1 MSATAPTPT
10 TPKPCSALLAPDPGT
25 GGRVEALDVLRG
37 IAILGTLASNIW
49 IFTGAIGT
57 DANRV
62 IPQWLGDISQW
73 LPNGKFLGLLTIMF
87 GIGLEIQRQAAL
99 RHGKK
104 WPGAYPVR
112 AGLLFVDGLLNYIF
126 VVQFDVLRAYAFTGL
141 IVAFLLLTSERVQWW
156 LIGIFLTAH
165 FALMAVT
172 ATNSTLNTG
181 ADWSNIGTVLEEE
194 AGTGYWGGVLDT
206 IRNLGS
212 GFDINSEFFTIV
224 MMGIGLFLLG
234 AKLYRIG
241 IFTPARRQL
250 RYWLIGSGFLI
261 ALPVDYILSHT
272 DIADGMFSSHARYGA
287 AACVALGILALVAE
301 FYQHRTPGY
310 IGRHLAFVGK
320 MALTCYLLQNIIGVI
335 LQNTVLSH
343 DALTN
348 VDNTLATYLSF
359 TAISLFLI
367 TFARLWLTRSSR
379 GPFELA
385 WNWCYRKITRSR

>member
-1 MSATAPTPT
+1 MQKPRSALSATAPE
-10 TPKPCSALLAPDPGT
+10 S

-49 IFTGAIGT
+49 IFTAAIGA

-62 IPQWLGDISQW
+62 IPEWLGDISHW

-104 WPGAYPVR
+104 WPGTYPVR

-126 VVQFDVLRAYAFTGL
+126 VVQFDVLRAYALTGL

-156 LIGIFLTAH
+156 FIGLFLTAH
-165 FALMAVT
+165 FALMAATVT
-172 ATNSTLNTG
+172 ITANPANDMGIDWTNTG
-181 ADWSNIGTVLEEE
+181 TALEEE
-194 AGTGYWGGVLDT
+194 AGTGYWEGVLDT
-206 IRNLGS
+206 IRNIGA

-241 IFTPARRQL
+241 IFTPARRRL
-250 RYWLIGSGFLI
+250 RYWLIGIGFLI
-261 ALPVDYILSHT
+261 AMPVDYILSYV
-272 DIADGMFSSHARYGA
+272 DIAGGMFSGHARYGA
-287 AACVALGILALVAE
+287 AVCVALGILALVAE

-335 LQNTVLSH
+335 LQNTALRH
-343 DALTN
+343 DALAN
-348 VDNTLATYLSF
+348 VDNTLATYIAF
-359 TAISLFLI
+359 TIISLLLI
-367 TFARLWLTRSSR
+367 LFARLWLARFSR
-379 GPFELA
+379 GPFELT
-385 WNWCYRKITRSR
+385 WNWCYRKITRTR